1 MTLDTLRLV
10 RNILFRC
17 LAVGVAFAFILAA
30 ITFGAWNS
38 WIGFATGLFHTT
50 ESAITTLVMDFFTA
64 IRFFLV
70 FVILTPALA
79 LHWTIK
85 RDKIVH
91 A

>member
-1 MTLDTLRLV
+1 MTLDSLRLV

-17 LAVGVAFAFILAA
+17 LAVGVAFAFLLALV
-30 ITFGAWNS
+30 TFGAWDS
-38 WIGFATGLFHTT
+38 WIGFATGLFHTD
-50 ESAITTLVMDFFTA
+50 EAAIRNLVMDFFTA
-64 IRFFLV
+64 IRFFLL
-70 FVILTPALA
+70 FIILTPALA